1 MIAWV
6 SVVQDRACGFDNLK
20 RGWGRWLWLHSTLL
34 TQMITSESSC
44 RKVKYCLQQLQ
55 KFTHQDTHIS
65 LMTWLLGLNPLQYC
79 SFKTVQ

>member
-6 SVVQDRACGFDNLK
+6 GVVQDRACGFDNLK
-20 RGWGRWLWLHSTLL
+20 RGWGGGGVVVVARLL
-34 TQMITSESSC
+34 TQMMTSASSC

-55 KFTHQDTHIS
+55 KYTHQDTHIS
-65 LMTWLLGLNPLQYC
+65 LMTWFLGLNPLQC